1 MQRALETL
9 AALSTV
15 HVLRSYMEAASV
27 NMKAKR
33 LEDAQDGKELKA
45 YPVNINTS
53 AKSYT
58 AGVLSV
64 IVPAFILYKVVQR
77 FDFTQDFLLR
87 YSLIAI
93 VVAEL
98 ITIVMLDRYHI
109 RLEKLI
115 KRSAKSTKKTVDK

>member
-1 MQRALETL
+1 M
-9 AALSTV
+9 
-15 HVLRSYMEAASV
+15 
-27 NMKAKR
+27 
-33 LEDAQDGKELKA
+33 
-45 YPVNINTS
+45 
-53 AKSYT
+53 
-58 AGVLSV
+58 
-64 IVPAFILYKVVQR
+64 PAFILYKVVQR

-115 KRSAKSTKKTVDK
+115 KRSAKSTKETVDK